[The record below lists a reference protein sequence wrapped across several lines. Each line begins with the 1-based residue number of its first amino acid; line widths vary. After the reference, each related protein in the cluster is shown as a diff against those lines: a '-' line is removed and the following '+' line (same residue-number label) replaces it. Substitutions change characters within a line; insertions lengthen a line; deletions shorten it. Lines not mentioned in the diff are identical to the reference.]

1 MEQFFFLKNDHKY
14 TSTDENQN
22 RQSLVWYMHLGM
34 LTSDILVDE
43 TALID
48 GKETSLSQT
57 KTSEEY
63 RVH

>member
-1 MEQFFFLKNDHKY
+1 
-14 TSTDENQN
+14 
-22 RQSLVWYMHLGM
+22 MHLGM

-43 TALID
+43 TALSD